1 MKSKKVMM
9 VTGEASGDLHGA
21 HLMEA
26 VQRIDPG
33 IQFFGMGGEALK
45 RAGMNLLYHNQSLSV
60 VGITEVLL
68 KLRSIQKTL
77 LGLKQFL
84 ERERPDLL
92 ILIDFPDFNLRLAK
106 FAHEH
111 GVPVLYYISPQ
122 VWAWRPGRVRLIAR
136 WVKKMVVFFPFEV
149 PIYRAAGVDVECVGH
164 PLLDV
169 VKPALSK
176 EETAKQLGL
185 DPAKPIFGLL
195 PGSRSQEL
203 ERLLPVL
210 LDTAHLLHQEV
221 PDLQFVIPLAPGL
234 TKTSVSRW
242 MNNAWVP
249 VKLAE
254 GQTYDA
260 MNLSDL
266 LIMASGTAT
275 LEAALLEKPMVII
288 YKVSSLSYWIGR
300 ALVRVKHIGLVNL
313 VAGKGIAPELIQK
326 DASPERIA
334 REALRIFND
343 ADLRQGMTEAMT
355 HVRRNLGEPGAVQRA
370 AHIVTSMLENENEGP
385 RGPGFKRP
393 SDDRK

>member
-33 IQFFGMGGEALK
+33 IQFSGMGGEALK

-60 VGITEVLL
+60 VGITEVFL
-68 KLRSIQKTL
+68 KLRSIKKTL
-77 LGLKQFL
+77 RGLKQFL
-84 ERERPDLL
+84 ELERPDLV

-106 FAHEH
+106 FAHRR
-111 GVPVLYYISPQ
+111 GIPVLYYISPQ

-149 PIYRAAGVDVECVGH
+149 PIYKAAGVDVECVGH

-176 EETAKQLGL
+176 DETAKQVGL
-185 DPAKPIFGLL
+185 DPAKPILGLL
-195 PGSRSQEL
+195 PGSRPHEL

-210 LDTAHLLHQEV
+210 LDTAHLLHQEI

-254 GQTYDA
+254 GQTYDV

-313 VAGKGIAPELIQK
+313 VAGKGVAPELIQK

-334 REALRIFND
+334 REVLRIFND
-343 ADLRQGMTEAMT
+343 ATLRQGMTEAMT

-370 AHIVTSMLENENEGP
+370 ARIVTSMLENKKE
-385 RGPGFKRP
+385 
-393 SDDRK
+393 

>member
-1 MKSKKVMM
+1 MKPKKVMM

-33 IQFFGMGGEALK
+33 IQFSGMGGEALK

-77 LGLKQFL
+77 SGLKQFL

-106 FAHEH
+106 FAHQR
-111 GVPVLYYISPQ
+111 GIPVLYYISPQ

-149 PIYRAAGVDVECVGH
+149 PIYKAAGVDVECVGH

-169 VKPALSK
+169 VKPALPK

-185 DPAKPIFGLL
+185 DPGKPVLGLL

-210 LDTAHLLHQEV
+210 LDTARLLHQEI

-234 TKTSVSRW
+234 TRTSVSRW

-254 GQTYDA
+254 GQTYDV

-275 LEAALLEKPMVII
+275 LEAAILEKPMVII

-334 REALRIFND
+334 REALRILTDPN
-343 ADLRQGMTEAMT
+343 LRQGMTESIT
-355 HVRRNLGEPGAVQRA
+355 QVRKNLGEPGAVQRA
-370 AHIVTSMLENENEGP
+370 ARIVTSML
-385 RGPGFKRP
+385 
-393 SDDRK
+393 DDKKE

>member
-1 MKSKKVMM
+1 MKSKKVMI

-26 VQRIDPG
+26 VHRINPG
-33 IQFFGMGGEALK
+33 IQFSGMGGEALK
-45 RAGMNLLYHNQSLSV
+45 KAGMNLLYPNQSLSV

-68 KLRSIQKTL
+68 KLKAIRKTL
-77 LGLKQFL
+77 HGLKQFL
-84 ERERPDLL
+84 EREQPDLL
-92 ILIDFPDFNLRLAK
+92 ILVDFPDFNLRLAK
-106 FAHEH
+106 FAHRR
-111 GVPVLYYISPQ
+111 GIPVLYYISPQ
-122 VWAWRPGRVRLIAR
+122 VWAWRPGRVKLIAR

-149 PIYRAAGVDVECVGH
+149 PIYKAAGVAAECVGH

-169 VKPALSK
+169 VKPSRSK

-185 DPAKPIFGLL
+185 DPAKPIVGLL

-210 LDTAHLLHQEV
+210 LDTARLLHQEN

-234 TKTSVSRW
+234 TKESVARW
-242 MNNAWVP
+242 MNNAWVR
-249 VKLAE
+249 VTLAE
-254 GQTYDA
+254 GQTYDV

-275 LEAALLEKPMVII
+275 LEAALLGKPMVII
-288 YKVSSLSYWIGR
+288 YKVSPLSYWVGR

-326 DASPERIA
+326 DASPEKIA
-334 REALRIFND
+334 QEALRILND
-343 ADLRQGMTEAMT
+343 PNVLQGMTEAMIQ
-355 HVRRNLGEPGAVQRA
+355 VRQNLGEPGAVERA
-370 AHIVTSMLENENEGP
+370 ACIVTSMLENGN
-385 RGPGFKRP
+385 
-393 SDDRK
+393 

>member
-1 MKSKKVMM
+1 MKSKKVMI

-26 VQRIDPG
+26 VHRINPG
-33 IQFFGMGGEALK
+33 NQFSGMGGEALK
-45 RAGMNLLYHNQSLSV
+45 KAGMNLLYPNQSLSV

-68 KLRSIQKTL
+68 KLKAIRKTL
-77 LGLKQFL
+77 HGLKQFL
-84 ERERPDLL
+84 EREQPDLL

-106 FAHEH
+106 FAHRR
-111 GVPVLYYISPQ
+111 GIPVLYYISPQ

-149 PIYRAAGVDVECVGH
+149 PIYKAAGVDVECVGH

-169 VKPALSK
+169 VKPSRSK

-185 DPAKPIFGLL
+185 DPAKPIVGLL

-210 LDTAHLLHQEV
+210 LDTARLLHQEN

-234 TKTSVSRW
+234 TKESVARW
-242 MNNAWVP
+242 MNNAWVR
-249 VKLAE
+249 VTLAE
-254 GQTYDA
+254 GQTYDV

-275 LEAALLEKPMVII
+275 LEAALLGKPMVII
-288 YKVSSLSYWIGR
+288 YKVSPLSYWVGR

-326 DASPERIA
+326 DASPEKIA
-334 REALRIFND
+334 QEALRILND
-343 ADLRQGMTEAMT
+343 PNVLQGMTEAMIQ
-355 HVRRNLGEPGAVQRA
+355 VRQNLGEPGAVERA
-370 AHIVTSMLENENEGP
+370 ACIVTSMLENGN
-385 RGPGFKRP
+385 
-393 SDDRK
+393 

>member
-1 MKSKKVMM
+1 MKSKKVMI

-26 VQRIDPG
+26 VHRINPG
-33 IQFFGMGGEALK
+33 NQFSGMGGEALK
-45 RAGMNLLYHNQSLSV
+45 KAGMNLLYPNQSLSV

-68 KLRSIQKTL
+68 KLKAIRKTL
-77 LGLKQFL
+77 HGLKQFL
-84 ERERPDLL
+84 EREQPDLL

-106 FAHEH
+106 FAHRR
-111 GVPVLYYISPQ
+111 GIPVLYYISPQ
-122 VWAWRPGRVRLIAR
+122 VWAWRPGRVKLIAR

-149 PIYRAAGVDVECVGH
+149 PIYKAAGVDVECVGH

-169 VKPALSK
+169 VKPSRSK

-185 DPAKPIFGLL
+185 DPAKPIVGLL

-210 LDTAHLLHQEV
+210 LDTARLLHQEN

-234 TKTSVSRW
+234 TKESVARW
-242 MNNAWVP
+242 MNNAWVR
-249 VKLAE
+249 VTLAE
-254 GQTYDA
+254 GQTYDV

-275 LEAALLEKPMVII
+275 LEAALLGKPMVII
-288 YKVSSLSYWIGR
+288 YKVSPLSYWVGR

-326 DASPERIA
+326 DASPEKIA
-334 REALRIFND
+334 QEALRILND
-343 ADLRQGMTEAMT
+343 PNVLQGMTEAMIQ
-355 HVRRNLGEPGAVQRA
+355 VRQNLGEPGAVERA
-370 AHIVTSMLENENEGP
+370 ACIVTSMLENGN
-385 RGPGFKRP
+385 
-393 SDDRK
+393 

>member
-1 MKSKKVMM
+1 MKSKKVKLPAASFGASARRRVMM
-9 VTGEASGDLHGA
+9 VTGEVSGDLHGA

-26 VQRIDPG
+26 VHRINPG
-33 IQFFGMGGEALK
+33 IQFSGMGGEALK
-45 RAGMNLLYHNQSLSV
+45 KAGMNLLYPNQSLSV

-68 KLRSIQKTL
+68 KLKAIRKTL
-77 LGLKQFL
+77 HGLKQFL
-84 ERERPDLL
+84 EREQPDLL

-106 FAHEH
+106 FAHRR
-111 GVPVLYYISPQ
+111 GIPVLYYISPQ
-122 VWAWRPGRVRLIAR
+122 VWAWRPGRVKLIAR

-149 PIYRAAGVDVECVGH
+149 PIYKAAGVDVECVGH

-169 VKPALSK
+169 VKPSRSK

-185 DPAKPIFGLL
+185 DPAKPIVGLL

-210 LDTAHLLHQEV
+210 LDTARLLHQEN

-234 TKTSVSRW
+234 TKESVARW
-242 MNNAWVP
+242 MNNAWVR
-249 VKLAE
+249 VTLAE
-254 GQTYDA
+254 GQTYDV

-275 LEAALLEKPMVII
+275 LEAALLGKPMVII
-288 YKVSSLSYWIGR
+288 YKVSPLSYWVGR

-326 DASPERIA
+326 DASPEKIA
-334 REALRIFND
+334 QEALRILND
-343 ADLRQGMTEAMT
+343 PNVLQGMTEAMIQ
-355 HVRRNLGEPGAVQRA
+355 VRQNLGEPGAVERA
-370 AHIVTSMLENENEGP
+370 ACIVTSMLENGN
-385 RGPGFKRP
+385 
-393 SDDRK
+393 

>member
-1 MKSKKVMM
+1 MM

-45 RAGMNLLYHNQSLSV
+45 AAGMNLLYHNQSLSV
-60 VGITEVLL
+60 VGITEVFL

-77 LGLKQFL
+77 LGLKQSL
-84 ERERPDLL
+84 KRERPDLL

-111 GVPVLYYISPQ
+111 RVPVLYYISPQ
-122 VWAWRPGRVRLIAR
+122 VWAWRPGRVKLIAR

-149 PIYRAAGVDVECVGH
+149 PIYKAAGVDVECVGH

-169 VKPALSK
+169 VRPALSK
-176 EETAKQLGL
+176 EETARQLGL
-185 DPAKPIFGLL
+185 DPAKPILGLL

-203 ERLLPVL
+203 DRLLPVL
-210 LDTAHLLHQEV
+210 LDTARLLHQEA

-234 TKTSVSRW
+234 TRTRVSRW
-242 MNNAWVP
+242 TNNAWVP

-254 GQTYDA
+254 GQTYDV

-275 LEAALLEKPMVII
+275 LEAALFEKPMVII
-288 YKVSSLSYWIGR
+288 YKVSPVSYWIGR
-300 ALVRVKHIGLVNL
+300 ALVRVKYIGLVNL

-326 DASPERIA
+326 EASPERIA
-334 REALRIFND
+334 RESLRILND
-343 ADLRQGMTEAMT
+343 PTLRQGMTEAMIQ
-355 HVRRNLGEPGAVQRA
+355 VRQNLGEPGAVEKA
-370 AHIVTSMLENENEGP
+370 ARIVTSMLENKKE
-385 RGPGFKRP
+385 
-393 SDDRK
+393 

>member
-1 MKSKKVMM
+1 MKSKKVMI

-26 VQRIDPG
+26 VHRISPG

-45 RAGMNLLYHNQSLSV
+45 KAGMNLLYPNQSLSV

-68 KLRSIQKTL
+68 KLKAIRKTL
-77 LGLKQFL
+77 HGLKQFL
-84 ERERPDLL
+84 EREQPDLL

-106 FAHEH
+106 FAHRR
-111 GVPVLYYISPQ
+111 GIPVLYYISPQ
-122 VWAWRPGRVRLIAR
+122 VWAWRPGRVKLIAR

-149 PIYRAAGVDVECVGH
+149 PIYKAAGVDVECVGH

-169 VKPALSK
+169 VKPSRSK

-185 DPAKPIFGLL
+185 DPAKPIVGLL

-210 LDTAHLLHQEV
+210 LDTARLLHQEN

-234 TKTSVSRW
+234 TKESVARW
-242 MNNAWVP
+242 MNNAWVR
-249 VKLAE
+249 VTLAE
-254 GQTYDA
+254 GQTYDV

-275 LEAALLEKPMVII
+275 LEAALLGKPMVII
-288 YKVSSLSYWIGR
+288 YKVSPLSYWVGR

-326 DASPERIA
+326 DASPEKIA
-334 REALRIFND
+334 QEALRILND
-343 ADLRQGMTEAMT
+343 PNVLQGMTEAMIQ
-355 HVRRNLGEPGAVQRA
+355 VRQNLGEPGAVERA
-370 AHIVTSMLENENEGP
+370 ACIVTSMLENGN
-385 RGPGFKRP
+385 
-393 SDDRK
+393 

>member
-1 MKSKKVMM
+1 MKSKKVMI

-26 VQRIDPG
+26 VHRINPG
-33 IQFFGMGGEALK
+33 IQFSGMGGEALK
-45 RAGMNLLYHNQSLSV
+45 KAGMNLLYPNQSLSV

-68 KLRSIQKTL
+68 KLKAIRKTL
-77 LGLKQFL
+77 HGLKQFL
-84 ERERPDLL
+84 EREQPDLL

-106 FAHEH
+106 FAHRR
-111 GVPVLYYISPQ
+111 GIPVLYYISPQ
-122 VWAWRPGRVRLIAR
+122 VWAWRPGRVKLIAR

-149 PIYRAAGVDVECVGH
+149 PIYKAAGVDVECVGH

-169 VKPALSK
+169 VKPSRSK

-185 DPAKPIFGLL
+185 DPAKPIVGLL

-210 LDTAHLLHQEV
+210 LDTARLLHQEN

-234 TKTSVSRW
+234 TKESVARW
-242 MNNAWVP
+242 MNNAWVR
-249 VKLAE
+249 VTLAE
-254 GQTYDA
+254 GQTYDV

-275 LEAALLEKPMVII
+275 LEAALLGKPMVII
-288 YKVSSLSYWIGR
+288 YKVSPLSYWVGR

-326 DASPERIA
+326 DASPEKIA
-334 REALRIFND
+334 QEALRILND
-343 ADLRQGMTEAMT
+343 PNVLQGMTEAMIQ
-355 HVRRNLGEPGAVQRA
+355 VRQNLGEPGAVERA
-370 AHIVTSMLENENEGP
+370 ACIVTSMLENGN
-385 RGPGFKRP
+385 
-393 SDDRK
+393 

>member
-1 MKSKKVMM
+1 MKSKKVMI

-26 VQRIDPG
+26 VHRINPG
-33 IQFFGMGGEALK
+33 IQFSGMGGEALK
-45 RAGMNLLYHNQSLSV
+45 KAGMNLLYPNQSLSV

-68 KLRSIQKTL
+68 KLKAIRKTL
-77 LGLKQFL
+77 HGLKQFL
-84 ERERPDLL
+84 EREQPDLL

-106 FAHEH
+106 FAHRR
-111 GVPVLYYISPQ
+111 GIPVLYYISPQ
-122 VWAWRPGRVRLIAR
+122 VWAWRPGRVKLIAR

-149 PIYRAAGVDVECVGH
+149 PIYKAAGVDVECVGH

-169 VKPALSK
+169 VKPSRSK

-185 DPAKPIFGLL
+185 DPAKPIVGLL

-210 LDTAHLLHQEV
+210 LDTARLLHQEN

-234 TKTSVSRW
+234 TKESVARW
-242 MNNAWVP
+242 MNNAWVR
-249 VKLAE
+249 VTLAE
-254 GQTYDA
+254 GQTYDV

-275 LEAALLEKPMVII
+275 LEAALLGKSMVII
-288 YKVSSLSYWIGR
+288 YKVSPLSYWVGR

-326 DASPERIA
+326 DASPEKIA
-334 REALRIFND
+334 QEALRILND
-343 ADLRQGMTEAMT
+343 PNVLQGMTEAMIQ
-355 HVRRNLGEPGAVQRA
+355 VRQNLGEPGAVERA
-370 AHIVTSMLENENEGP
+370 ACIVTSMLENGN
-385 RGPGFKRP
+385 
-393 SDDRK
+393 